1 MGRFSWLR
9 SCRRRLLSSITG
21 QTNSIVNSSV
31 SDSRRAFLLARTSYS
46 CGLFTGNPIDR
57 ETLRSPWRYRCL
69 HATGSCRYPE
79 RSYYDVL
86 GVSENASR
94 AEIKKAFHM
103 LAKKHHPDANKNNP
117 SAKRKFQEIR
127 DAYETLQSPEK
138 RAEYDRKRSR
148 RSVNVEYGEGN
159 AEGFAHE
166 YERHFSSSFHKI
178 FSEIFE
184 DETDQFASDVQV
196 ELILSF
202 VEAAE
207 GCTKDLSF
215 EAHVPCDS
223 CDGRGHP
230 PGVKARVCPTCRGI
244 GRVTIPPFSATCTTC
259 NGSGRVVKEQC
270 ISCGGSGVVEGT
282 KEVKVTIPAGVD
294 SGDTIRVPGA
304 GNAGARRRQPGNLFI
319 KLKMAEDRTFTR
331 DGADVYVVSEISFT
345 QAILGGKVEVPTLSG
360 KVQVDIPKGVQP
372 GQLVVLRRKGLPKHG
387 FLVTHGDQFVRF
399 RVKFPSEINERQRAI
414 LEELAKEEI
423 NSENNTHQEGNWW
436 AQFLERMASPK
447 FMLEMSLVLLILML
461 LKKVMA

>member
-31 SDSRRAFLLARTSYS
+31 SDSRRAFLLARTEAFHHSASYS

-423 NSENNTHQEGNWW
+423 NSENNTHQEGNWLY
-436 AQFLERMASPK
+436 QQLCTG
-447 FMLEMSLVLLILML
+447 
-461 LKKVMA
+461 